1 MNYTGWTE
9 GLEDAKKTM
18 ERADDAANTF
28 ARTLVGRLR
37 KVSRSTLAQLKR
49 ELRDFNIQTKEWKS

>member
-1 MNYTGWTE
+1 MNYTEWTE
-9 GLEDAKKTM
+9 GLEDAKQTM
-18 ERADDAANTF
+18 GRADDAADTF

-37 KVSRSTLAQLKR
+37 RVSKSTLAKLKR